1 MSELPDALDD
11 PEVDLDV
18 EPFPRASLEGERRS
32 GNLGLGSC
40 QSVRSKHPMFSSV
53 TAPAVMNQKLNS
65 PIPLARVGVFT
76 IEADSLPLESA
87 PLLLR
92 RMTGHRLLTIDGGLF
107 HATWLPV
114 G

>member
-1 MSELPDALDD
+1 LEFKITLLVVGELMSELLDVLDD

-53 TAPAVMNQKLNS
+53 S
-65 PIPLARVGVFT
+65 
-76 IEADSLPLESA
+76 ES
-87 PLLLR
+87 R
-92 RMTGHRLLTIDGGLF
+92 T
-107 HATWLPV
+107 
-114 G
+114 